1 MKSIF
6 NNATLVSM
14 YIGPIT
20 GGFEIFA
27 EFLIFGFAPLVF
39 LWMFVCGPMVA
50 GCAEACKVGNSDIA
64 SSSTRKAFK
73 PKPRR
78 NTEQR
83 WAHAAAEAERSA
95 APEASR
101 IARPGRVLRADSRRR
116 MSLTNQLCAPA
127 GAEPSRKRV
136 VAQDRPI
143 APAPAS
149 VRAGY
154 AGRGA
159 ADAIVAAE
167 AEAGAEAEAE
177 AAALMLAE
185 PSAPGGR
192 RKGSLMGRL
201 GAVFG
206 KPSDDG
212 GEARADEPDEES
224 QLQEVSQAQAA
235 LRGASPLR
243 SSQKRMPQEASQL
256 EVQELSQAQA
266 AHRGAS
272 PKRLSRQRMSQQRTQ
287 RLDVDSGA
295 VSGPEGDS
303 GRNEMKL
310 ESSTKNVCTA
320 RRRGSAEAARSNE
333 VEDASGEPISAMQRF
348 ANRRKRGSLD
358 NRSSHL
364 MDSMD
369 HVTKSKPMHRSSAW
383 RKRRGSSDC
392 ASDMVVSGNAP
403 APASEATVRTPRFAA
418 GGRT

>member
-1 MKSIF
+1 
-6 NNATLVSM
+6 
-14 YIGPIT
+14 
-20 GGFEIFA
+20 
-27 EFLIFGFAPLVF
+27 
-39 LWMFVCGPMVA
+39 
-50 GCAEACKVGNSDIA
+50 
-64 SSSTRKAFK
+64 
-73 PKPRR
+73 
-78 NTEQR
+78 
-83 WAHAAAEAERSA
+83 
-95 APEASR
+95 
-101 IARPGRVLRADSRRR
+101 
-116 MSLTNQLCAPA
+116 
-127 GAEPSRKRV
+127 
-136 VAQDRPI
+136 
-143 APAPAS
+143 
-149 VRAGY
+149 
-154 AGRGA
+154 
-159 ADAIVAAE
+159 
-167 AEAGAEAEAE
+167 
-177 AAALMLAE
+177 
-185 PSAPGGR
+185 
-192 RKGSLMGRL
+192 MGRL

-418 GGRT
+418 GGRTGRAQGDGKQYAGGRGGQGGRAGGYSALRMQEDGAAEVDLEQGGFVGGLRTVDHLAESSTRVPASAPAARPSAAAASPVVADGDFLEI